1 MWDQIVH
8 FLYYIHMCKLF
19 YISELP
25 NQMGFRGKSLNK
37 ERNRKLSDLTEF
49 RVFLLPI
56 HG

>member
-8 FLYYIHMCKLF
+8 FLYYSHMSKLF

-25 NQMGFRGKSLNK
+25 DQMSFRGKSLNK

>member
-1 MWDQIVH
+1 MWDQIFH